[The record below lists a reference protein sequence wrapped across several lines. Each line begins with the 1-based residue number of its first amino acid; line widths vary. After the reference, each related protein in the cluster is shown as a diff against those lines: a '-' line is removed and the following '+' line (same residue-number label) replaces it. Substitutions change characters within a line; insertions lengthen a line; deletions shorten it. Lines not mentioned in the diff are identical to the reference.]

1 MLILKGN
8 RSSRLDL
15 EGAEGEGFICL
26 DFMEG
31 IAEFL
36 VDSTDEGEEEG
47 VQVSSSKV
55 SGGNWGDGKKVE
67 DETVRHIWI
76 LKLMCDGS

>member
-1 MLILKGN
+1 MKGN

-47 VQVSSSKV
+47 VHVSPSQEV
-55 SGGNWGDGKKVE
+55 GINWRSRDKVE
-67 DETVRHIWI
+67 DEAMGHE
-76 LKLMCDGS
+76 

>member
-1 MLILKGN
+1 MKGN

-47 VQVSSSKV
+47 VHVSPSQEV
-55 SGGNWGDGKKVE
+55 GINWRSRDKVE
-67 DETVRHIWI
+67 DEAMGHEVT
-76 LKLMCDGS
+76 S